1 MKAITLRDGD
11 ELINVLATDDS
22 KNIIIGT
29 HQGYAV
35 SFDEKDIRS
44 MGRSAAGVR
53 GIRLRDNDYVIG
65 SAIHEP
71 ESKVFVISDNGYG
84 KQTAASEYPI
94 KGRGGKGIKTTNITE
109 KNGPLA
115 GLTTVNGDEDIMVIT
130 DKGVMIRFK
139 ISDVSETGRA
149 TLGVRLINLGADSI
163 VSTMTKVEPEDESE
177 NSEETTQEVSTE
189 ISDDTKDSDVARL
202 LDAAQKDGE

>member
-1 MKAITLRDGD
+1 
-11 ELINVLATDDS
+11 
-22 KNIIIGT
+22 
-29 HQGYAV
+29 
-35 SFDEKDIRS
+35 

-65 SAIHEP
+65 SAILEP
-71 ESKVFVISDNGYG
+71 ESKVFVISENGYG

-149 TLGVRLINLGADSI
+149 TLGVRLINLGTDSI
-163 VSTMTKVEPEDESE
+163 VSTMTKVEPEDENE